1 VVVTDT
7 RPRLIAIA
15 GPSLGAV
22 LPLKRATTLGRES
35 TSDYA
40 IGDAAMSRRH
50 CTIDPRDTGWVVV
63 DLDSRNGTLVNG
75 VPIRAH
81 TLANGDQIRVGD
93 SVFLFAAGDG
103 RDAESIP
110 AESTTGAALVL
121 DPPSGGQVTFTT
133 EQQIRHDLVGQS
145 PAMVDVIT
153 RIGRAA
159 AVPSTVLIQ
168 GESGTGKELIARAIH
183 ANSAR
188 AAAPFVAINC
198 AAIPDGLIE
207 SELFGHERGAFTGA
221 LAQKRGRLEVA
232 SGGTVFFDEISELS
246 VSLQAKLLRVL
257 QERQIDRVGG
267 SKPIPIDVRVLAA
280 SNLEL
285 ARAVKD
291 GAFRSDLFY
300 RLNVITITV
309 PPLRERTGDIALLIW
324 YFLRKHAGHCKRRL
338 RGLTP
343 QARRILT
350 SYDWPG
356 NVRELENAIERAV
369 VMSTDDWIDV
379 NDLPEHVL
387 ESTSKQ
393 DEGDGY
399 HGRINHAKRETIR
412 KALEAAGGNVAQA
425 ARQLKL
431 QPTYLHRLIKN
442 LGLRDEGA

>member
-1 VVVTDT
+1 MTDT
-7 RPRLIAIA
+7 GPRLIAIA
-15 GPSLGAV
+15 GPSLGAL
-22 LPLKRATTLGRES
+22 LPIERTTTLGRDPS
-35 TSDYA
+35 SDYQ
-40 IGDAAMSRRH
+40 IHDAAMSRRH
-50 CTIDPRDTGWVVV
+50 CTIDRRDTGWVIV
-63 DLDSRNGTLVNG
+63 DLDSRNGTMVNG
-75 VPIRAH
+75 VPVRAQAL
-81 TLANGDQIRVGD
+81 TDGDQIRVGD
-93 SVFLFAAGDG
+93 SVFLFAAGASPG
-103 RDAESIP
+103 AAATL

-145 PAMVDVIT
+145 PVMAEVLT

-159 AVPSTVLIQ
+159 AAESTVLIQ

-188 AAAPFVAINC
+188 ASAPFVAINC

-221 LAQKRGRLEVA
+221 LAQKRGRIEMA
-232 SGGTVFFDEISELS
+232 NGGTVFFDEISELS

-257 QERQIDRVGG
+257 QERHVDRVGG
-267 SKPIPIDVRVLAA
+267 TKPIPIDVRVLAA
-280 SNLEL
+280 TNLDL
-285 ARAVKD
+285 PRAVKD
-291 GAFRSDLFY
+291 GGFRSDLFY

-309 PPLRERTGDIALLIW
+309 PPLRERAGDVALLIW
-324 YFLRKHAGHCKRRL
+324 YFLRKHASRCKRKL

-350 SYDWPG
+350 RYDWPG

-369 VMSTDDWIDV
+369 VMSTNEWIDV

-387 ESTSKQ
+387 ESAPRQ
-393 DEGDGY
+393 DETDGY

-412 KALEAAGGNVAQA
+412 KALELSGGNIAQA

-442 LGLRDEGA
+442 LGLREP